1 MKKQIWYKAYV
12 IKGNKLGE
20 KIGFPT
26 VNLKTTSLMKDKKEG
41 VYLVKVKIDETV
53 YNGLLYFGPRLVLKE
68 SKKILEI
75 FIIGFNERIYG
86 KEISF
91 SLGNY
96 IREAKFFPDLDSLRK
111 QIQKDLKKA
120 EKFL

>member
-86 KEISF
+86 K
-91 SLGNY
+91 Y
-96 IREAKFFPDLDSLRK
+96 IREAKFFPDLNSLRK

-120 EKFL
+120 ERFL